1 MQDRLWFGELQ
12 KGWKKN
18 QSLSFGDENMIIKV
32 LTDNR
37 VRKRGLLAEH
47 GLSLYIVHGDQ
58 NVLFDVGQSNVYC
71 HNAKKM
77 DLDLRKTDTIVLSH
91 GHYDHCMG
99 LPFFPSDGKLPP
111 IYVNRRAFQKKY
123 ASDTIS
129 PQYRDVGIT
138 FNDKEYSSIS
148 SSIVFTGEEH
158 NVKGYESISEDIFLI
173 GNISEIT
180 DFENESIRFYT
191 GDDYH
196 HDNMDDEQILIMKK
210 QEGLVVFTGCS
221 HKGIVNIIENIKLKF
236 PEENIYAVVG
246 GMHLENASKTR
257 IERTI
262 NYLMSMNLKYLI
274 PLHCTG
280 IKAMV
285 QMKEYFKERCL
296 LLCAGDSLEI

>member
-1 MQDRLWFGELQ
+1 VQ
-12 KGWKKN
+12 KRRTKK
-18 QSLSFGDENMIIKV
+18 QFLSFGDENMTIKV

-47 GLSLYIVHGDQ
+47 GLSLYITHGEQ
-58 NVLFDVGQSNVYC
+58 NILFDVGQSNVYC
-71 HNAKKM
+71 HNAKKI
-77 DLDLRKTDTIVLSH
+77 DLDLRKTDIIVLSH

-111 IYVNRRAFQKKY
+111 IYVNRKAFQKKY

-129 PQYRDVGIT
+129 TQYRDVGIS
-138 FNDKEYSSIS
+138 FSDKEFSSIS

-158 NVKGYESISEDIFLI
+158 NVKGYESISEDIFLM

-191 GDDYH
+191 GEDYH
-196 HDNMDDEQILIMKK
+196 HDNMDDEQILIVKK

-221 HKGIVNIIENIKLKF
+221 HKGIVNIIENIRLKI
-236 PEENIYAVVG
+236 PESNISAIVG

-257 IERTI
+257 IEKTI
-262 NYLMSMNLKYLI
+262 DYLISMNLKYLI

-296 LLCAGDSLEI
+296 LLCAGDSIEV